1 MTDLDSNSVAKMQ
14 AYRLVMD
21 YTGLDLS
28 KMETREDGMYY
39 TSNGVELS
47 EYLKEKLKYCNDV
60 PFEFRG
66 AAFEYTMQN
75 VNKVAQLGWNNIPD
89 LNISIGYNNANGFI
103 PYGTSFEA

>member
-1 MTDLDSNSVAKMQ
+1 
-14 AYRLVMD
+14 MD
-21 YTGLDLS
+21 KNAGLYFHIPFCKNKCPYCDFYS
-28 KMETREDGMYY
+28 TRAC
-39 TSNGVELS
+39 
-47 EYLKEKLKYCNDV
+47 EYEYNDYVIALKEKLKYCNDV